1 MLHLS
6 YILQHITLYYIKLY
20 YTILYENIVLYKT
33 LVFNCCFCLKVNLTP
48 KKNALFFLFFS
59 LKTNIHSGT

>member
-20 YTILYENIVLYKT
+20 YTILYENIVSYKT
-33 LVFNCCFCLKVNLTP
+33 LVFNCRFCLKVNLTP
-48 KKNALFFLFFS
+48 KKNALFFLFF
-59 LKTNIHSGT
+59 